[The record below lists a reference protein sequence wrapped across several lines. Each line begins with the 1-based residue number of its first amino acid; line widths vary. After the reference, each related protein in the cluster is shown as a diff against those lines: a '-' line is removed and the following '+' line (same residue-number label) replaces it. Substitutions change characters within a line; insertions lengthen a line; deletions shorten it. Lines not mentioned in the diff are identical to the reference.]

1 MLERDYS
8 IMIVD
13 DEVMVTQAIS
23 TYLSLATEFNI
34 VTFNCPEEA
43 YQYFI
48 RHKVD
53 LVVSDF
59 LMPKMNGL
67 ELMTKIKGHDPDV
80 TLILLT
86 GYADKENAIKAINE
100 LRLFQY
106 IEKPWDNDELAIII
120 RNGVEKKDLVF
131 QLQNKLKKLEIS
143 NSLIDKQREELA
155 RLYELLRQD
164 FDKEMENIE
173 NVIITLAKA
182 IEAKDSYTENHTDRV
197 ARLSVELGKKLGC
210 DDRMQKVLY
219 IGGLI
224 HDIGKIGVSEAI
236 LNKPGTL
243 RSDEYDEIKKHPV
256 IGEEICRPLHTLSDV
271 LTIIRHHHEKL
282 DGSGYPD
289 GLKGDEI
296 SMAAQIVSVADI
308 YDALTSD
315 RPYRRQMSHAEAAAI
330 LRQEVNMGRLK
341 PSIVDTFLHDL
352 GEQIS

>member
-1 MLERDYS
+1 
-8 IMIVD
+8 MIVD
-13 DEVMVTQAIS
+13 DEEMVTQAIS
-23 TYLSLATEFNI
+23 TYLSLATEFSV

-43 YQYFI
+43 YRYFLE
-48 RHKVD
+48 HKID

-67 ELMTKIKGHDPDV
+67 EFLTKIKAINPEV

-120 RNGVEKKDLVF
+120 RNGVEKKDLVT
-131 QLQNKLKKLEIS
+131 QLQHKVKELETS
-143 NSLIDKQREELA
+143 NSLIEKQREELA

-197 ARLSVELGKKLGC
+197 AHLSVELGKELGC
-210 DDRMQKVLY
+210 DDRMRKILY

-224 HDIGKIGVSEAI
+224 HDIGKIGVSETV
-236 LNKPGTL
+236 LNKPGEL
-243 RSDEYDEIKKHPV
+243 LSDEYEEIKKHPV
-256 IGEEICRPLHTLSDV
+256 IGEEICRPLHTLSNV
-271 LTIIRHHHEKL
+271 LSIIRHHHEKL

-289 GLKGDEI
+289 GLRGDEI
-296 SMAAQIVSVADI
+296 SLAAQIVSVADI

-315 RPYRRQMSHAEAAAI
+315 RPYRLRMEHEAAASI
-330 LRQEVNMGRLK
+330 LRQEVGRGKLA
-341 PSIVDTFLHDL
+341 SHIVEKFLARVQ
-352 GEQIS
+352 G